1 MRPAADLLPEQVRPI
16 FWKNKSALRVAL
28 NGNPLLGLCPCVRR
42 TVQPTYGERL
52 WLFSLYFVTG
62 LFLEHLSLLYGPI
75 CREAYVDQC
84 GYDTFDGPN
93 ATTDGGGRRLFHDQL
108 LTSARTSIKVVG
120 DASKDAEYQIGSSR
134 EVIIS
139 LLSGKIPKLNCNM
152 TKCDHW
158 EQVALRQHTGKDDHG
173 DRDGEYMTFLYL
185 PGMCRCNKNLG
196 QKITFKIA
204 VAITSVVFQSVMF
217 SSFHAV
223 LSRDWEQRQGF
234 THKIHNCVM
243 YLLGFMMLFEM
254 VAIFLIRFV
263 PEAWIISLG
272 VSALSVVTVSFCMQ
286 YVMTHLGLSRVPP
299 ELRDDDAAG
308 SRPGEDNVKQGLL
321 KADADKTPEASA

>member
-1 MRPAADLLPEQVRPI
+1 
-16 FWKNKSALRVAL
+16 L

-42 TVQPTYGERL
+42 TLQPTYGERL

-93 ATTDGGGRRLFHDQL
+93 ATADGGGRRLFHDKL
-108 LTSARTSIKVVG
+108 LTSAKTSIKVVG
-120 DASKDAEYQIGSSR
+120 DASKNAEDEIGSSR

-158 EQVALRQHTGKDDHG
+158 EQVALPRSKGGQDDDG
-173 DRDGEYMTFLYL
+173 DRHDEYLTFLYL
-185 PGMCRCNKNLG
+185 PGMCRCNQNLF
-196 QKITFKIA
+196 QKITYKIA
-204 VAITSVVFQSVMF
+204 VAVTSVVFQSVMF
-217 SSFHAV
+217 TSFHAV
-223 LSRDWEQRQGF
+223 LSRDWEQRQGV
-234 THKIHNCVM
+234 THKIHNCAM

-263 PEAWIISLG
+263 PEAWMISLG
-272 VSALSVVTVSFCMQ
+272 VSAISVVTVSFCMK
-286 YVMTHLGLSRVPP
+286 YVMTHFGLSKVPP
-299 ELRDDDAAG
+299 ELRDDDAPG
-308 SRPGEDNVKQGLL
+308 SRTEEDNAKQGLL
-321 KADADKTPEASA
+321 KADADKTPVASA